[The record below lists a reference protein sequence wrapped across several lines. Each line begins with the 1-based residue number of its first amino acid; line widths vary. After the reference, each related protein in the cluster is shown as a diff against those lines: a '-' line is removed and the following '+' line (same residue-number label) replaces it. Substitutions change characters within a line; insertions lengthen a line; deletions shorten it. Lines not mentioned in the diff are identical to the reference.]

1 MEATVKEAR
10 IELRRTEEEKKPLI
24 QRLSRIEGQVR
35 GLKTMIEE
43 NRHCQDEIQQ
53 IAAATAALREVAL
66 LIISQHT
73 EQSLQLAMQTEN
85 RELAMNDITQLL
97 RSAMRICD

>member
-1 MEATVKEAR
+1 MDAIVKDDR
-10 IELRRTEEEKKPLI
+10 IELRRTDDEKKVLV
-24 QRLSRIEGQVR
+24 QRLNRIEGQVR

-43 NRHCQDEIQQ
+43 NRHCQDEVQQ

-66 LIISQHT
+66 LIIAQHT
-73 EQSLQLAMQTEN
+73 EQSLQLAMRPED
-85 RELAMNDITQLL
+85 RDLAMNDITQLL